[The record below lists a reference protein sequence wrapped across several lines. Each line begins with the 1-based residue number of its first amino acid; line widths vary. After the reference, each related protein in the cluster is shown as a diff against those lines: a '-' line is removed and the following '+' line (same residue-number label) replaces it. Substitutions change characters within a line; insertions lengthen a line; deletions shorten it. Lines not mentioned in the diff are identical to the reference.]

1 MPSSEAAH
9 FGLINKAVP
18 GDKLM
23 ETARKWADDIAWYAP
38 LAVVYHFAAYDQQ
51 PLPTAF
57 DIMRSG
63 DLPTY
68 RAMLKSEDAE
78 EGVRAFVEKR
88 EPVFK
93 GK

>member
-1 MPSSEAAH
+1 
-9 FGLINKAVP
+9 
-18 GDKLM
+18 M

-38 LAVVYHFAAYDQQ
+38 LAVQSIKEVLRHIDQL

-68 RAMLKSEDAE
+68 REMLKSEDAE

>member
-1 MPSSEAAH
+1 M
-9 FGLINKAVP
+9 K
-18 GDKLM
+18 
-23 ETARKWADDIAWYAP
+23 TARKWADDIAWYAP
-38 LAVVYHFAAYDQQ
+38 LAVQSIKEVLRQIDSQ

-93 GK
+93 GR